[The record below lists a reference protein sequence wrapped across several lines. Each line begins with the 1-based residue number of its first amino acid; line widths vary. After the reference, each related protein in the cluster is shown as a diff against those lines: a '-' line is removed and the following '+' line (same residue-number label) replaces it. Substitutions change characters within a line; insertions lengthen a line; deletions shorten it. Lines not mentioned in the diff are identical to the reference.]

1 MEPRNKQKSMY
12 TYHAKLLICRK
23 RKNMAKWH
31 ITFTNMGVWH
41 NIEAPTKQKA
51 KQIVL
56 NMLKEINAEN
66 STHIQCITLQ
76 SATKK
81 ELEKGLNYR

>member
-1 MEPRNKQKSMY
+1 MY
-12 TYHAKLLICRK
+12 TYYEKLLICRK
-23 RKNMAKWH
+23 KENMAKWH

-51 KQIVL
+51 EQIVL
-56 NMLKEINAEN
+56 DMLKGIDVEN
-66 STHIQCITLQ
+66 SRHIQCITLQ

-81 ELEKGLNYR
+81 ELKKV

>member
-1 MEPRNKQKSMY
+1 
-12 TYHAKLLICRK
+12 
-23 RKNMAKWH
+23 MAKWH

-41 NIEAPTKQKA
+41 NIEAPTKQDAEKIILA
-51 KQIVL
+51 
-56 NMLKEINAEN
+56 MLKEINAEN

-81 ELEKGLNYR
+81 ELEKGLDHR